1 MKTPSLGR
9 TLASSLVRVS
19 LLALV
24 SCGESTPEP
33 PATCTR
39 TYDLLVAT
47 GDPTSSALVAIDTMD
62 AAMAVRTGVDLGTD
76 PVLVWSSGRA
86 FWLSR
91 DKTNVGFEL
100 DPSCG
105 APLRRFVLGDGP
117 NPASQ
122 NPQDLAVDRAGNFWV
137 PRFGDGTLL
146 VLAPDGHREVLPLAG
161 YDTWDGNPEPSAV
174 TVTETPRGER
184 AFVTLERIDHLTV
197 PEVHYTSTRPSSL
210 LEIDTLSRR
219 VIAEHPLRARNPY
232 GPSLLQSGVLVMAS
246 PGSFDRVDEDDAG
259 VETLDPISGESK
271 LVVSERLIGG
281 SVVEARLTGACV
293 VAIVAGAVPDV
304 NPTSLVSWDRE
315 RNNPVHSTHTSPL
328 RTPGFELRGLFVEG
342 TRMYVGER
350 RASPDGKFPLHAFE
364 VRPDCTLVAH
374 AERDLHLPQRPLQVR
389 GKQG

>member
-1 MKTPSLGR
+1 MR
-9 TLASSLVRVS
+9 AS

-24 SCGESTPEP
+24 SCGEPMSEP

-47 GDPTSSALVAIDTMD
+47 GDPTSSALVAIDTAD
-62 AAMAVRTGVDLGTD
+62 LTLAVRTGVDLGTD

-91 DKTNVGFEL
+91 DKTNLGFEL

-117 NPASQ
+117 NPTSQ

-137 PRFGDGTLL
+137 PRFGDGSLL
-146 VLAPDGHREVLPLAG
+146 VLAPDGHRAVLPLSG

-174 TVTETPRGER
+174 AVTETPRGER
-184 AFVTLERIDHLTV
+184 AFVTLERIDRLTV
-197 PEVHYTSTRPSSL
+197 PELHYVSTRPSSL
-210 LEIDTLSRR
+210 LEIDTLSRQ

-232 GPSLLQSGVLVMAS
+232 GSSLVQDGLVVLAS
-246 PGSFDRVDEDDAG
+246 PGSFDRADEDDAG
-259 VETLDPISGESK
+259 VETFDPASRESK
-271 LVVSERLIGG
+271 LVVSEHLLGA
-281 SVVEARLTGACV
+281 SVVEARLTGPCV
-293 VAIVAGAVPDV
+293 LAIVAGAIPNV
-304 NPTSLVSWDRE
+304 NATSLVSWDRE
-315 RNNPVHSTHTSPL
+315 RSIPVYSANTSPL
-328 RTPGFELRGLFVEG
+328 RTPGFDLRGLFVDG

-350 RASPDGKFPLHAFE
+350 RASPDGRFPLHAFE

-374 AERDLHLPQRPLQVR
+374 PERDVHLPQRPLHVR
-389 GKQG
+389 GKPGGLSAQSWP